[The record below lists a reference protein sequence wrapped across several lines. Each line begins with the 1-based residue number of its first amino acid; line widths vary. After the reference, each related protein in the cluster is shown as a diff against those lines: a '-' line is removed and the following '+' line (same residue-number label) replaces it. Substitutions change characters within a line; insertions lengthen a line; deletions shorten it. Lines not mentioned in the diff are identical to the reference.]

1 MSEME
6 AKFNSIQFN
15 NHDKKRK
22 KRTREHATLADKLQ
36 HLQARNAQ
44 KLLEKVSYKGHMNAF
59 GAAGAIPFG
68 ILLRTYKF
76 LAQMIRAP
84 KSGSQK

>member
-1 MSEME
+1 MAELE
-6 AKFNSIQFN
+6 AKFNSVMFSN
-15 NHDKKRK
+15 NEKKRK
-22 KRTREHATLADKLQ
+22 KRTREHVTLADKLQ

-59 GAAGAIPFG
+59 GAGAISFG

>member
-1 MSEME
+1 MSEVE
-6 AKFNSIQFN
+6 TKYN
-15 NHDKKRK
+15 NNEKKRK
-22 KRTREHATLADKLQ
+22 KLKREHVTLADKLQ
-36 HLQARNAQ
+36 HLQERNAQ

-59 GAAGAIPFG
+59 GAASAIPFG

-76 LAQMIRAP
+76 LAQMIRVP